1 MTICD
6 FKPTDLDRA
15 ILDVVAEGWTLDRSK
30 AEKRLCLTDGG
41 AKALQSIAS
50 DGVEC
55 SYLFFNSYQETWPF
69 FRKYRDLLRE
79 SLRDQ
84 VENGLFK
91 EANGCVSAVLSF
103 SCFQNRGRNM
113 GDLEEAAAKAL
124 YANLYDAEGP
134 VQPDYGM
141 QEVAHAV
148 VRGAVEDLASK
159 YDWSEKEVVDDK

>member
-6 FKPTDLDRA
+6 FRPTDVDRA

-30 AEKRLCLTDGG
+30 AEERLCLTDDG
-41 AKALQSIAS
+41 AKALQSIANH
-50 DGVEC
+50 GIEC

-79 SLRDQ
+79 RLRDQ
-84 VENGLFK
+84 VEDGLFEK
-91 EANGCVSAVLSF
+91 ANGCVSAVLSF
-103 SCFQNRGRNM
+103 GCFQNQGRNR

-124 YANLYDAEGP
+124 YASLYDTGGP
-134 VQPDYGM
+134 VHPDYGM

-148 VRGAVEDLASK
+148 VRGAVEDLAWK
-159 YDWSEKEVVDDK
+159 YDDSEKEVKDDE

>member
-15 ILDVVAEGWTLDRSK
+15 ILNVVAEGWTLDRRN
-30 AEKRLCLTDGG
+30 AEERLCLTDDG
-41 AKALQSIAS
+41 AKALGSVAS
-50 DGVEC
+50 NGIEC
-55 SYLFFNSYQETWPF
+55 SYLFFNSYDETWPF
-69 FRKYRDLLRE
+69 FRKYRDLFRE

-84 VENGLFK
+84 VEDGLFEK
-91 EANGCVSAVLSF
+91 ANGCVSAVLSF
-103 SCFQNRGRNM
+103 SCFQNQGRNM
-113 GDLEEAAAKAL
+113 GDLEESAAKAL

-148 VRGAVEDLASK
+148 VRGAVEDLAWK
-159 YDWSEKEVVDDK
+159 YDNSEKEVKGDK